1 MNQLFQFL
9 LRQRTFLLFLVLEI
23 VNLWAIFSYNSY
35 QHTLYFNTTNQ
46 WAASILTTT
55 QEVKKYHQL
64 RIVNAELAAENARL
78 HTQVLQLRSQAQPS
92 GKIPYFASA
101 AMLNRYQAVA
111 CKVIDQTTQLAQNY
125 VTIDKGLADGIKP
138 GMAVI
143 SATGIVGKVMS
154 STQNLS
160 LIVSV
165 LHTSNTVSA
174 KLKSSGELGYMKWSG
189 YQAEVGELMDVSKY
203 KKVTKGDTVVTSD
216 YNAVFPPNVPIG
228 IVAKVGKEKDD
239 TFHDIKVMLLTKFS
253 TLQYVY
259 VIKNRLAYQQAKLE
273 QNKPKSE

>member
-1 MNQLFQFL
+1 MNQLFRFL
-9 LRQRTFLLFLVLEI
+9 LRQRIYILFLLLES
-23 VNLWAIFSYNSY
+23 VNIWAIFSYNSY
-35 QHTLYFNTTNQ
+35 QKTWYFNTTNE
-46 WAASILTTT
+46 WAASILSST

-64 RIVNAELAAENARL
+64 RIVNAELALENAQL
-78 HTQVLQLRSQAQPS
+78 HTQILKIRSQQQPV
-92 GKIPYFASA
+92 GKVPYFASE

-111 CKVIDQTTQLAQNY
+111 SKVIDQTTKLSQNY
-125 VTIDKGLADGIKP
+125 LTIDKGVEDGIRP

-143 SATGIVGKVMS
+143 SSTGIVGKVVS
-154 STQNLS
+154 STRNLS

-203 KKVTKGDTVVTSD
+203 KKVNKGDTVVTSD

-239 TFHDIKVMLLTKFS
+239 TFHDIKVMLFTHFS
-253 TLQYVY
+253 SLQYVY

-273 QNKPKSE
+273 QSKPKSE

>member
-23 VNLWAIFSYNSY
+23 VNLWAIFSYNTY
-35 QHTLYFNTTNQ
+35 QHTWYFNTTNQ
-46 WAASILTTT
+46 WAASILSTT

-64 RIVNAELAAENARL
+64 RIVNGQLAAENARL
-78 HTQVLQLRSQAQPS
+78 HTQILQLRSQQQPA

-101 AMLNRYQAVA
+101 ALMNRYQAIA
-111 CKVIDQTTQLAQNY
+111 CKVIDQTTQLSQNY
-125 VTIDKGLADGIKP
+125 LTIDKGLSDGIKP

-143 SATGIVGKVMS
+143 SSTGIVGKVMS
-154 STQNLS
+154 STENLS

-174 KLKSSGELGYMKWSG
+174 KLKSSGELGYMKWPG

-239 TFHDIKVMLLTKFS
+239 TFHDIKVMLLTQFS

-273 QNKPKSE
+273 QNKPKTE

>member
-1 MNQLFQFL
+1 
-9 LRQRTFLLFLVLEI
+9 VLEI

-35 QHTLYFNTTNQ
+35 QHTWYFNTTNQ
-46 WAASILTTT
+46 WAASILSTT

-64 RIVNAELAAENARL
+64 RIVNAQLAAENARL
-78 HTQVLQLRSQAQPS
+78 HTQLLQLRSQQQPT

-101 AMLNRYQAVA
+101 ALLNRYQAVA
-111 CKVIDQTTQLAQNY
+111 CKVMDQTTQLAQNY
-125 VTIDKGLADGIKP
+125 LTIDKGLADGIKP

-143 SATGIVGKVMS
+143 SSTGIVGKVMS
-154 STQNLS
+154 CTQNLS

-165 LHTSNTVSA
+165 LHTSNSVSA

-203 KKVTKGDTVVTSD
+203 KKVVKGDTVVTSD

-228 IVAKVGKEKDD
+228 IVAKVGIEKDD
-239 TFHDIKVMLLTKFS
+239 TFHDIKVMLLTQFS
-253 TLQYVY
+253 TLTYVY

-273 QNKPKSE
+273 QNKPKAE

>member
-23 VNLWAIFSYNSY
+23 LNLWAIFSYNSY
-35 QHTLYFNTTNQ
+35 QRTWYFNTTNR
-46 WAASILTTT
+46 WAASILSTT

-78 HTQVLQLRSQAQPS
+78 HTQLLQIRNQQQPS

-111 CKVIDQTTQLAQNY
+111 CKVIDQTTQLTQNY

-189 YQAEVGELMDVSKY
+189 YQAEVGELMDLSK
-203 KKVTKGDTVVTSD
+203 
-216 YNAVFPPNVPIG
+216 
-228 IVAKVGKEKDD
+228 
-239 TFHDIKVMLLTKFS
+239 
-253 TLQYVY
+253 
-259 VIKNRLAYQQAKLE
+259 
-273 QNKPKSE
+273 

>member
-23 VNLWAIFSYNSY
+23 LNLWAIFSYNSY
-35 QHTLYFNTTNQ
+35 QRTWYFNTTNQ
-46 WAASILTTT
+46 WAASILSTT

-78 HTQVLQLRSQAQPS
+78 HTQLLQIRNQQQPS

-111 CKVIDQTTQLAQNY
+111 CKVIDQTTQLTQNY
-125 VTIDKGLADGIKP
+125 VTIDKGLADGIKR

-239 TFHDIKVMLLTKFS
+239 TFHDIKVMLLTKFA